1 MLGDETKALAR
12 RRLGRVKGK
21 IYDRSAVLEKVL
33 TLDVSEQ
40 KVFHQKANKLRQT
53 DNDQMQMG
61 CNRTSDGRGG
71 QCISHENEAA
81 YFERDDTAMTSF
93 RVEILGLVLGRL

>member
-53 DNDQMQMG
+53 DNFD
-61 CNRTSDGRGG
+61 
-71 QCISHENEAA
+71 
-81 YFERDDTAMTSF
+81 
-93 RVEILGLVLGRL
+93 